1 MLTIN
6 LLVVLGT
13 FEMIAFSSLLP
24 TFNDDQLA
32 VFTLKSCP
40 YLGRLIPMDWRC
52 GSYSDLAERFPH
64 IGDGEAE
71 GEVDIRGRGG
81 GGLGGERP
89 HDKVERRTLLVAR
102 SCPLALSQ
110 GSGHPWTLFF

>member
-6 LLVVLGT
+6 LLVMLGT

-24 TFNDDQLA
+24 TFIDDQLA

-40 YLGRLIPMDWRC
+40 YLGRLISMEVW
-52 GSYSDLAERFPH
+52 FPH

-71 GEVDIRGRGG
+71 GEVDMRGR
-81 GGLGGERP
+81 
-89 HDKVERRTLLVAR
+89 
-102 SCPLALSQ
+102 
-110 GSGHPWTLFF
+110 